1 MMRFEPGN
9 LTEVQKFSI
18 LTMGGALSIF
28 GCAKVHFA
36 ASVVL
41 SPPTKPG
48 WREGPAVSIAVEIA

>member
-36 ASVVL
+36 GVRRFVSADQ
-41 SPPTKPG
+41 TRPG
-48 WREGPAVSIAVEIA
+48 EGAAVSIAVEIA